1 MVLDAQDRRE
11 WIVNFDLTEDEEML
25 KALTERFVTDH
36 YNHDSRRAFQAG
48 CPGFS
53 SQNWQ
58 ILAEL
63 GLIAAPF
70 AEDVGGLGLDATG
83 IATMFEALGRGLVV
97 EPLAETVMSAGRLFA
112 ATAPAPLLQ
121 EWMEPLLGGRKRLA
135 LAHAEAGARDGKAWV
150 KTTAEPDSDGFVLNG
165 SKPYCIAGSRA
176 DGFIVSARGSGAPG
190 DVEGV
195 DLYLVPADA
204 FGLAR
209 NDWAL
214 VDGTYA
220 AALTLDAVKV
230 PASHRLTGG
239 LAALSEVETL
249 AALAR
254 SAEALGIMERLFADT
269 LDYLRTRDQFGAP
282 IGTFQAIQHRMVA
295 QYAAIEQSRAL
306 LNLALVSWGTD
317 DFAKAVH
324 GARAFIAD
332 ASVELGHEM
341 IQFHGGMGVTD
352 ELAIGSGHKRLL
364 MLSRWPEGPLAALD
378 RYAGLL
384 N

>member
-1 MVLDAQDRRE
+1 MVLEATDRRE

-36 YNHDSRRAFQAG
+36 YDHDSRRAFQADR
-48 CPGFS
+48 PGFS
-53 SQNWQ
+53 TQNWR

-112 ATAPAPLLQ
+112 STAPEALLQ
-121 EWMEPLLGGRKRLA
+121 EWIDPLLNGEKRLS
-135 LAHAEAGARDGKAWV
+135 LAHAEAGARDRKAWV
-150 KTTAEPDSDGFVLNG
+150 ETAAELDGDSVVLSG
-165 SKPYCIAGSRA
+165 SKPYCVAGSKA
-176 DGFIVSARGSGAPG
+176 DGFIVSARSSGAPG

-195 DLYLVPADA
+195 ELYLVPADA
-204 FGLAR
+204 AGLAQ
-209 NDWAL
+209 NDWAS

-220 AALTLDAVKV
+220 TALTLEGVKV
-230 PASHRLTGG
+230 PASNRLAGG
-239 LAALSEVETL
+239 LDALSEVDVM
-249 AALAR
+249 ASLAR

-282 IGTFQAIQHRMVA
+282 LGSFQAIQHRMVA

-317 DFAKAVH
+317 EFARAVH
-324 GARAFIAD
+324 GARAYIAD

-352 ELAIGSGHKRLL
+352 ELAIGGGHKRLL
-364 MLSRWPEGPLAALD
+364 MLSRWPESPLAALD